1 MGTDQTLV
9 LLDNYECDMG
19 YFPLK
24 WNDPQISNYKL
35 GDMNSNDLDQCM
47 WRNNPSNPT
56 EQIEYVLLM
65 GEKLDPNTEDMKI
78 LEAIESNYHLIE
90 ERSQLKLYKLN

>member
-1 MGTDQTLV
+1 
-9 LLDNYECDMG
+9 
-19 YFPLK
+19 
-24 WNDPQISNYKL
+24 
-35 GDMNSNDLDQCM
+35 MNSYDLDHYT

-65 GEKLDPNTEDMKI
+65 GSKLDPNTEDLKI
-78 LEAIESNYHLIE
+78 LEAIKSNYHLIE